1 MTEENTLEENSSEE
15 SQPGEFVPQRT
26 DSEFTTLEREFNKL
40 AEQWRRET
48 VSMSSSTD
56 IVMHPA
62 YYQIIGMG
70 RIALP
75 WILREL
81 QQRGGHWFL
90 ALGAIT
96 RQNPVNPQDRG
107 KVRKMTEAWL
117 QWGRENGLLD
127 SNN

>member
-1 MTEENTLEENSSEE
+1 MVEEIVMAEPT
-15 SQPGEFVPQRT
+15 T
-26 DSEFTTLEREFNKL
+26 AYTEFTSSAAPDTPAALEREFNQL

-48 VSMSSSTD
+48 LALSSSTD

-70 RIALP
+70 RSALP

-90 ALGAIT
+90 ALRAIS
-96 RQNPVNPQDRG
+96 RQNPVSPQDRG
-107 KVRKMTEAWL
+107 KVKAMTDA
-117 QWGRENGLLD
+117 
-127 SNN
+127 